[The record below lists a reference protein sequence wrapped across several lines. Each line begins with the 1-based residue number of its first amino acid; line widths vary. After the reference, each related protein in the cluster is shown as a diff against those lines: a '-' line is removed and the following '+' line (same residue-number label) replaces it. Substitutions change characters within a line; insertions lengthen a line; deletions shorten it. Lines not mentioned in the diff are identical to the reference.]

1 MSTLFVIPWCGLTLS
16 SFKLN
21 IINFVNLDIEHPMR
35 KKNTFH
41 YDIIDVNG
49 LIFQEIEYNVFC
61 TRKCVVFILGQIE
74 QIV

>member
-61 TRKCVVFILGQIE
+61 TR
-74 QIV
+74 